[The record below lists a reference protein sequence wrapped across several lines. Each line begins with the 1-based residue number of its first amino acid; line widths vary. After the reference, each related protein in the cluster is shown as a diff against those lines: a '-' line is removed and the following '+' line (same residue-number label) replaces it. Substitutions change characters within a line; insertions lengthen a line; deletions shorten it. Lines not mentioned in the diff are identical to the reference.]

1 MIDKTEL
8 EHFNKAKIKNQKF
21 WLRLGGAPSFKGL
34 RVLDIGCGSGNL
46 CVDIASRG
54 ASQVLGIDIND
65 RLINFAKENILHNYP
80 HLKNILDFQCLPI
93 ADLAETEFDIMVS
106 KDSFEHILDLDL
118 ALAAMRKRL
127 APGGKMYIGFGPLYR
142 SPYGDHNRTKA
153 LLPWGHLIFPESFL
167 LKRLNKHRPE
177 KISSIYE
184 LGLNKL
190 SLTEYKKLFF
200 NSGLKVTYF
209 RANVSKNPIMKLF
222 SLIGAVSFLEEYFSY
237 NLYCILEKPG

>member
-8 EHFNKAKIKNQKF
+8 KHFNKSKIKNQKF

-34 RVLDIGCGSGNL
+34 RVLDIGCGNGNL
-46 CVDIASRG
+46 CVDIASKG
-54 ASQVLGIDIND
+54 ANQVLGIDINN

-93 ADLAETEFDIMVS
+93 ADLAEGGFDIMVS
-106 KDSFEHILDLDL
+106 RDSFEHILDLDL
-118 ALAAMRKRL
+118 ALAVMKKRL
-127 APGGKMYIGFGPLYR
+127 TPGGKMYIGFGPLYR
-142 SPYGDHNRTKA
+142 SPYGDHGQTKA

-167 LKRLNKHRPE
+167 LKRLNKDRLE
-177 KISSIYE
+177 KVSSIHE

-190 SLTEYKKLFF
+190 SLTEYKTLFF
-200 NSGLKVTYF
+200 NSGLQITYF
-209 RANVSKNPIMKLF
+209 HANVSKNPILKLF
-222 SLIGAVSFLEEYFSY
+222 SLIGAVSFLKEYFSY